1 MAGKFVLKKGTT
13 GKFHCNLV
21 AGNGQVIATSE
32 AYESRE
38 SALKGIESVKTNAPG
53 ADLDDQTK

>member
-1 MAGKFVLKKGTT
+1 
-13 GKFHCNLV
+13 
-21 AGNGQVIATSE
+21 VIATSE